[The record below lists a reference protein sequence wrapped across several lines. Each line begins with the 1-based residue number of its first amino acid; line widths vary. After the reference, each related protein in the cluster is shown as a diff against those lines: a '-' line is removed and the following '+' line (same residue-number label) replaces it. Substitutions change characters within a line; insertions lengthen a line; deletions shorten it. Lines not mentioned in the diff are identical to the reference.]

1 MTLADPVS
9 PDLKRHLRTL
19 KLGQLLATLP
29 DRLTLARQ
37 QKLPH
42 ADFLELLL
50 SDEVT
55 RRENGSAA
63 RRARAAGLD
72 PDMRL
77 DTWDTTAAVRYDQQL
92 WNELVSLRFA
102 EAAHGALILGP
113 VGVGKTH
120 LATALGHIAV
130 RRRLTVHMARAGH
143 LFKRL
148 KAARLD
154 NSTEAEHRRLAA
166 VNLLIIDDFALQ
178 PLDETATTDFYE
190 LTVARHRNNATI
202 VTSNRT
208 PDEWLGLMH
217 DQLLAQSAVDRLT
230 STCHELVI
238 EGDSYRKRQRPT
250 PPLSLTDPAAHP
262 KMTQQPQGWSLG
274 RGNTLVPCSW
284 QMTCLLTR
292 RVCRQCSRPGYIPC
306 DLVGRYSLV
315 RVISLS
321 CALLYGQIQA
331 SADQDHRLI
340 PRCNPRPGWVGSG
353 PDGVLG
359 VMFRAALRTGSEGF
373 RLLDDCH
380 ARLEIGLGCGATR
393 AAAHTGGGAV
403 NRHHALSG
411 QLPWYAPGVA
421 AVSTGSLVLLSW
433 PWKVHDLILCAPQR
447 VVMVLRWP
455 RRYAACG
462 SVCRAC
468 EPRRGSRR

>member
-77 DTWDTTAAVRYDQQL
+77 DTWDPSAAVRYDQQL

-113 VGVGKTH
+113 VGVGKTF

-130 RRRLTVHMARAGH
+130 RRRLTVHMATAGQ

-166 VNLLIIDDFALQ
+166 VNLLIIDLSGVLSH
-178 PLDETATTDFYE
+178 PS
-190 LTVARHRNNATI
+190 
-202 VTSNRT
+202 VTS
-208 PDEWLGLMH
+208 PAWAG
-217 DQLLAQSAVDRLT
+217 RLFP
-230 STCHELVI
+230 H
-238 EGDSYRKRQRPT
+238 
-250 PPLSLTDPAAHP
+250 
-262 KMTQQPQGWSLG
+262 
-274 RGNTLVPCSW
+274 
-284 QMTCLLTR
+284 
-292 RVCRQCSRPGYIPC
+292 
-306 DLVGRYSLV
+306 VGV
-315 RVISLS
+315 SLS
-321 CALLYGQIQA
+321 KVPHQRRRRRHDEQTWGC
-331 SADQDHRLI
+331 SVS
-340 PRCNPRPGWVGSG
+340 CSMGSG
-353 PDGVLG
+353 PG
-359 VMFRAALRTGSEGF
+359 R
-373 RLLDDCH
+373 
-380 ARLEIGLGCGATR
+380 
-393 AAAHTGGGAV
+393 
-403 NRHHALSG
+403 
-411 QLPWYAPGVA
+411 
-421 AVSTGSLVLLSW
+421 
-433 PWKVHDLILCAPQR
+433 
-447 VVMVLRWP
+447 
-455 RRYAACG
+455 
-462 SVCRAC
+462 
-468 EPRRGSRR
+468 